1 MKFLFNLVKYAWRAL
16 NFIRD
21 VVMNLFFL
29 VFILLTLTLLSLVFS
44 HKASVTELVGDQG
57 ALRLNLDGYL
67 TDNRDE
73 NVTWQKALQEVNS
86 ENVPMQIS
94 TFDVVYAIE
103 NAKNDER
110 IKGLVLDL
118 NFFEGADLPALDYV
132 GNAIRHF
139 KTSGK
144 PVIVHADNYTQ
155 AQYYLASF
163 ADEIYLN
170 PVGAV
175 DIKGM
180 TAKNLYFKS
189 MLDKLEITPHIFRVG
204 TYKSA
209 VEPFLRDDMSPEAK
223 ANAALWMN
231 GMWDNY
237 KQQVAQN
244 RKIQTSQVLPDAN
257 RYLQELKILNGN
269 DTRYAV
275 QRQLVT
281 TLATP
286 SEMNEKLTALFGKD
300 EEGLAK
306 QVDFDIYLAALPD
319 RITGTEKDFNIAVVN
334 VEGTIIDGESDN
346 QDVGGD
352 TIVKLLHQAQTD
364 ERIKALVLRVN
375 SPGGSAF
382 ASEKIRQELTALQ
395 KKGKPV
401 VVSMGGMAASGGY
414 WISSTA
420 DYIVAD
426 KNTLTGSIGIFAMFP
441 TFEKTAKNIGV
452 TADGVS
458 TSPLADISPLESLSK
473 EVKDIYQLEIE
484 HGYDEFL
491 RVVSEGRHMTKE
503 QVDQVAQG
511 QVWLGQDAVKHRLV
525 DELGNFDVAVLK
537 AFELA
542 TKDLPEDKKPDYS
555 LSWLVDEPEGIRAWL
570 KELRSEAGALIQTSV
585 LDAVGMPKNVK
596 TVQKQLGVLSRF
608 NDPKGQYLYCLNCGT
623 VK

>member
-29 VFILLTLTLLSLVFS
+29 VFILLTLTLFSLFFS

-103 NAKNDER
+103 NAKDDER

-132 GNAIRHF
+132 GNALRHF

-155 AQYYLASF
+155 TQYYLASF

-244 RKIQTSQVLPDAN
+244 RKIQTSQVLPEAN
-257 RYLQELKILNGN
+257 RYLQELKALNGN
-269 DTRYAV
+269 ETRYAV

-300 EEGLAK
+300 EDGLAK

-401 VVSMGGMAASGGY
+401 VVSMGDMAASGGY
-414 WISSTA
+414 
-420 DYIVAD
+420 
-426 KNTLTGSIGIFAMFP
+426 
-441 TFEKTAKNIGV
+441 
-452 TADGVS
+452 
-458 TSPLADISPLESLSK
+458 
-473 EVKDIYQLEIE
+473 
-484 HGYDEFL
+484 
-491 RVVSEGRHMTKE
+491 
-503 QVDQVAQG
+503 
-511 QVWLGQDAVKHRLV
+511 
-525 DELGNFDVAVLK
+525 
-537 AFELA
+537 
-542 TKDLPEDKKPDYS
+542 
-555 LSWLVDEPEGIRAWL
+555 
-570 KELRSEAGALIQTSV
+570 
-585 LDAVGMPKNVK
+585 
-596 TVQKQLGVLSRF
+596 
-608 NDPKGQYLYCLNCGT
+608 
-623 VK
+623 

>member
-16 NFIRD
+16 NFIRN

-29 VFILLTLTLLSLVFS
+29 VFILLTLAALSLIFS
-44 HKASVTELVGDQG
+44 FKTGSVELVGNQG
-57 ALRLNLDGYL
+57 ALLLNLDGYL
-67 TDNRDE
+67 ADERDE

-86 ENVPMQIS
+86 NRVPMQIS
-94 TFDVVYAIE
+94 TFDVVYAVV
-103 NAKNDER
+103 NATNDDR

-132 GNAIRHF
+132 ANAIRHF

-155 AQYYLASF
+155 GQYYLASF

-189 MLDKLEITPHIFRVG
+189 MLDKLDITPHIFRVG

-223 ANAALWMN
+223 ANATLWVN

-244 RKIQTSQVLPDAN
+244 RTIQTSQVLPDIN
-257 RYLQELKILNGN
+257 RYLQDLKALNGDN
-269 DTRYAV
+269 TRYAV
-275 QRQLVT
+275 QRRLVT

-286 SEMNEKLTALFGKD
+286 SEVNEKLTALFGKND
-300 EEGLAK
+300 EGLAK
-306 QVDFDIYLAALPD
+306 QVNLDTYLAALPD
-319 RITGTEKDFNIAVVN
+319 RIAGSEKDFNIAVVN
-334 VEGTIIDGESDN
+334 VEGTIIDGESDDQN
-346 QDVGGD
+346 VGGD
-352 TIVKLLHQAQTD
+352 TIVKLLHQAQKD
-364 ERIKALVLRVN
+364 KRVKALVLRVN

-382 ASEKIRQELTALQ
+382 ASEKIRQELAALQ
-395 KKGKPV
+395 KQGKPV
-401 VVSMGGMAASGGY
+401 VVSMGGIAASGGY

-441 TFEKTAKNIGV
+441 TFEKTAKNIGM
-452 TADGVS
+452 TADGIS

-473 EVKDIYQLEIE
+473 EAKDIYQLEIE

-491 RVVSEGRHMTKE
+491 RIVSEGRRLTKE
-503 QVDQVAQG
+503 QVDRVAQG
-511 QVWLGQDAVKHRLV
+511 QVWLGQDAAKHHLV
-525 DELGNFDVAVLK
+525 DALGNFDEAVNK

-555 LSWLVDEPEGIRAWL
+555 VSWLVDEPQGIRAWL
-570 KELRSEAGALIQTSV
+570 KKLKSEAAALVQTSV
-585 LDAVGMPKNVK
+585 LDSVGLPKDVQ
-596 TVQKQLGVLSRF
+596 TVRKHFGMINRF
-608 NDPKGQYLYCLNCGT
+608 NDPKGQYLYCLNCD
-623 VK
+623 VIK